1 MPEPSMAVT
10 VKLKAVPA
18 MTIAGAVMEKPDGP
32 AATVIEVVAP
42 VIVVLTMSVAVILW
56 LPTVL
61 NVAEN
66 VPWPPASAELTGK
79 AA

>member
-10 VKLKAVPA
+10 VRLKAVPA
-18 MTIAGAVMEKPDGP
+18 TTIAGAVTEKPDGP

-42 VIVVLTMSVAVILW
+42 VIFVLTMSVAVILW

-61 NVAEN
+61 NVAEK
-66 VPWPPASAELTGK
+66 VPWPPTSVELTGK